1 MENNF
6 FKYWYV
12 IQVYSGFEYK
22 VKSFLEKRIFDENF
36 CDMFGEILIPTEEVM
51 EVKSGKR
58 KRSERK
64 FFPGYIL
71 VEMSLNEQLWRLVRS
86 IPKVLGFVGSNT
98 GSPLPLTRVEVE
110 NIFNKIKEGCDS
122 PKPKILF
129 EPGEFVRVID
139 GPFIGFNGTVENVN
153 YEKSRLCV
161 AVLIFGRST
170 PVDLKFSQIEK
181 Y

>member
-1 MENNF
+1 M

-12 IQVYSGFEYK
+12 VQVYSGFEFK
-22 VKSFLEKRIFDENF
+22 VKYVLEKKIFEEGFEN
-36 CDMFGEILIPTEEVM
+36 MFGKILIPTEEVM
-51 EVKSGKR
+51 EMKFGK
-58 KRSERK
+58 KKKSERK

-71 VEMSLNEQLWRLVRS
+71 VEMNLTEKLWHFVRN
-86 IPKVLGFVGSNT
+86 IPKVLGFIGNNS
-98 GSPLPLTRVEVE
+98 GSPLPLTKLEIE
-110 NIFNKIKEGCDS
+110 NILNKLREGYEC

-139 GPFIGFNGTVENVN
+139 GPFTDFNGTVEDVN
-153 YEKSRLCV
+153 YEKNRLCV

-170 PVDLKFSQIEK
+170 PVDLKFSQVEK